1 MLVRM
6 PKFKCK
12 TIKFTI
18 DPNRIL
24 LMTDTNNQNSG
35 DSKADAIAA
44 IATVLIVLTAV
55 VYWVSSY

>member
-1 MLVRM
+1 MLVKMRGGRNTAIQVNT
-6 PKFKCK
+6 FLG
-12 TIKFTI
+12 
-18 DPNRIL
+18 N

>member
-1 MLVRM
+1 MLVKMRGGRNTVIQVN
-6 PKFKCK
+6 
-12 TIKFTI
+12 TILG
-18 DPNRIL
+18 N
-24 LMTDTNNQNSG
+24 LMTDTNNQSSG

>member
-1 MLVRM
+1 MLVKMRGGRNIAIQVNT
-6 PKFKCK
+6 FLG
-12 TIKFTI
+12 
-18 DPNRIL
+18 N
-24 LMTDTNNQNSG
+24 LMTDTNNQSSG

>member
-1 MLVRM
+1 MLVKM
-6 PKFKCK
+6 PKFKCSY
-12 TIKFTI
+12 IKFTVE
-18 DPNRIL
+18 PNRIL

>member
-1 MLVRM
+1 MLVKMRGGINTAIQVNT
-6 PKFKCK
+6 FLG
-12 TIKFTI
+12 
-18 DPNRIL
+18 NS
-24 LMTDTNNQNSG
+24 MTDTNNQSSG

>member
-1 MLVRM
+1 MLVKMRAGRN
-6 PKFKCK
+6 
-12 TIKFTI
+12 TVIKVNTFLG
-18 DPNRIL
+18 N
-24 LMTDTNNQNSG
+24 LMTDTNNQSSG

>member
-1 MLVRM
+1 MLVKMRGGRNTAIQVNT
-6 PKFKCK
+6 FLG
-12 TIKFTI
+12 
-18 DPNRIL
+18 N
-24 LMTDTNNQNSG
+24 LMTDTNNQSSG

>member
-1 MLVRM
+1 MLVKMRGDRNIAIQVNT
-6 PKFKCK
+6 FLG
-12 TIKFTI
+12 
-18 DPNRIL
+18 N
-24 LMTDTNNQNSG
+24 LMTDTNNQSSG

>member
-1 MLVRM
+1 MLGKMRGGG
-6 PKFKCK
+6 KYRYSSKYIFLG
-12 TIKFTI
+12 
-18 DPNRIL
+18 N
-24 LMTDTNNQNSG
+24 LMTDTNNQSSG

>member
-1 MLVRM
+1 MLVKMRAGRN
-6 PKFKCK
+6 
-12 TIKFTI
+12 TVIKVNTFLG
-18 DPNRIL
+18 N

>member
-1 MLVRM
+1 MLVKMRGGRNTVIQVNT
-6 PKFKCK
+6 FLG
-12 TIKFTI
+12 
-18 DPNRIL
+18 N
-24 LMTDTNNQNSG
+24 LMTDTNNQSSG

>member
-1 MLVRM
+1 MLVKMRGGRNTAIHVNT
-6 PKFKCK
+6 FLG
-12 TIKFTI
+12 
-18 DPNRIL
+18 N
-24 LMTDTNNQNSG
+24 LMTDTNNQSSG